1 MIPDRFSAQ
10 ACSQNSAV
18 EPNSLMMPTG
28 AIATAHY
35 AGSSELSVTT
45 RSNDLLALRYSR
57 QTKALHIVLA
67 ILGVPEG
74 INLTKPLDSE
84 VWFQRQQLGDI

>member
-35 AGSSELSVTT
+35 AGSSDTFCYDAV
-45 RSNDLLALRYSR
+45 
-57 QTKALHIVLA
+57 K
-67 ILGVPEG
+67 
-74 INLTKPLDSE
+74 
-84 VWFQRQQLGDI
+84 